1 MSNNLINYKDYT
13 KFKDSYQLVLPLSLE
28 SLIPEDD
35 SVRLHSHV
43 MEGLDYTKLYQAYA
57 STGRK
62 PAVEPQIM
70 CKVVTYAYSKNIY
83 SSRKIEKACLRD
95 INFRWL
101 LAGTQ
106 APDHCA
112 ISRFR
117 QFYLTDEVVDDIFYQ
132 QVRYLAEVQEIQ
144 YENVFID
151 GTKIEANANR
161 YTFVWKKVIRKN
173 EEMMYP
179 KIQTLIAE
187 INQAESKGFFVSPD
201 TLPENMNQILEWLE
215 TENTE
220 RKITFV
226 HGIGKRK
233 SLIQK
238 WTE

>member
-95 INFRWL
+95 ITSDGCLPVPKHPF
-101 LAGTQ
+101 T
-106 APDHCA
+106 
-112 ISRFR
+112 
-117 QFYLTDEVVDDIFYQ
+117 
-132 QVRYLAEVQEIQ
+132 VQ
-144 YENVFID
+144 
-151 GTKIEANANR
+151 
-161 YTFVWKKVIRKN
+161 
-173 EEMMYP
+173 
-179 KIQTLIAE
+179 
-187 INQAESKGFFVSPD
+187 
-201 TLPENMNQILEWLE
+201 
-215 TENTE
+215 
-220 RKITFV
+220 
-226 HGIGKRK
+226 
-233 SLIQK
+233 
-238 WTE
+238 